1 MNLKPFISGLF
12 LVVALIPITA
22 PGAAHENETPA
33 YPKATIA
40 VLGGTF
46 LNDAMVDSGLLNGSF
61 TIDTR
66 AGPSPEIHHGEVKGV
81 PFYYVHGHGGGK
93 WVEMFAALY
102 DLGVKEIIGGATAGG
117 INTYLNTN
125 DLVLPEELIDF
136 NNNRQ
141 NFIVP
146 TVMGPEAQVTARM
159 SPSTDPLLRQI
170 LLEEARRIL
179 RFREDLN
186 DVNVHAGGVLVQARG
201 GRFESGAEIRYMKG
215 IGGDLVTMNNGT
227 EMSYARQLGIHYAC
241 LNLISNPA
249 EGIGDWDWGNLKY
262 VYQRMNLVC
271 LDIVAAA
278 IPRIAAI
285 DEDEPRAMDSLL
297 RMKRNFTYKEDPAEA
312 ADLPFATD

>member
-1 MNLKPFISGLF
+1 MNLKPFLFCLF
-12 LVVALIPITA
+12 LVTGIFPITA
-22 PGAAHENETPA
+22 PGAAHNNAASA

-46 LNDAMVDSGLLNGSF
+46 LNDSMIDSGLLKGTF

-66 AGPSPEIHHGEVKGV
+66 AGPSPEIHHGEVKGI

-93 WVEMFAALY
+93 WVEMFAALH

-117 INTYLNTN
+117 INTYLKT
-125 DLVLPEELIDF
+125 
-136 NNNRQ
+136 
-141 NFIVP
+141 
-146 TVMGPEAQVTARM
+146 
-159 SPSTDPLLRQI
+159 
-170 LLEEARRIL
+170 
-179 RFREDLN
+179 
-186 DVNVHAGGVLVQARG
+186 
-201 GRFESGAEIRYMKG
+201 Y
-215 IGGDLVTMNNGT
+215 DLVTMNNGT

-249 EGIGDWDWGNLKY
+249 EGIGEWDWGNLKY

-271 LDIVAAA
+271 LDIVTAT

-285 DEDEPRAMDSLL
+285 DEDEPRAMDGLL